1 MFENIK
7 KIIAD
12 QFDVD
17 VDEITGA
24 TSLREDLGADSLDLL
39 DLVMALEDEY
49 SIEIDVEEELN
60 SIQTVGDVEEY
71 LKRKGIA

>member
-17 VDEITGA
+17 IEEISVE
-24 TSLREDLGADSLDLL
+24 TSLRDDLGADSLDLL

-49 SIEIDVEEELN
+49 NIEIDVEEELN

-71 LKRKGIA
+71 IKKKGIA

>member
-17 VDEITGA
+17 VEEISGE

-71 LKRKGIA
+71 IKKKGIA

>member
-17 VDEITGA
+17 VDEITGD

-71 LKRKGIA
+71 IKSKGIA

>member
-17 VDEITGA
+17 VEELTA
-24 TSLREDLGADSLDLL
+24 ETSLRDDLGADSLDLL

-60 SIQTVGDVEEY
+60 SIQTIGDVEEF
-71 LKRKGIA
+71 LKNKGIA